1 MRERLGLHVVS
12 LTVQMILSYI
22 GLVLLTAVALGIPAI
37 WLIRNQIEE
46 QAWARLEQ
54 GSRATAALY
63 AGWQGKVADL
73 AALTSQRPTL
83 QTLLAGEAPSPLR
96 DYLQILRAD
105 TDLDLL
111 LVCQED
117 RPVAQASI
125 DALSMDEGNL
135 PNNICLIYRTAGYYN
150 LASSTTSP
158 AIWLLAAHDVT
169 NETGRPSQVIAG
181 IALNETFLQQMQVQ
195 TGLEHTLFPAGQPV
209 VGSLTNGL
217 IDSAT
222 FRQNG
227 RSYYATAISLTPS
240 GTEPSLNLTDR
251 AALDV
256 TDIVA
261 TERSLMSVLIGV
273 IGMVT
278 VVGSGLGLFLAR
290 RIGRPLNQ
298 LAAAAD
304 IIRQGELT
312 EPITIRSGVQE
323 VSLVAQ
329 ALEQAR
335 GELQQTIHELRQ
347 ANAWTDHLL
356 DSIVEG
362 IVTLDENGRITF
374 FSPGAEHITGWT
386 QAEALGRHLD
396 DICTIADSDEPF
408 SHRLPAAGKRQKVT
422 VQLAGHQ
429 ATLAITGA
437 HLSLPAAGQSGL
449 ALVLRDVTEGEVM
462 HRLLG
467 EFLANIT
474 HEFRT
479 PLTALAVSAE
489 LLLEQ
494 APDLRPDELHELLTS
509 LHLGILSLQTLIDN
523 LLESARLE
531 AGRFDIRP
539 QPSDLGEMI
548 AEATRIM
555 QPLQDKYGH
564 RLLVELPATIP
575 IVQADGRRVVQVLVN
590 LLSNAI
596 KYSPDG
602 SEIRLVVTASRE
614 HAESAPCVKISIADR
629 GPGVPTDFQ
638 PRVFQPFTYPLTV
651 NNSVRHGAG
660 LGLSVVKAIVEAH
673 GGRVGLADHPDGGS
687 IFWFTLPITDYEKD
701 ESSSR

>member
-1 MRERLGLHVVS
+1 MRERLGLHLVS

-46 QAWARLEQ
+46 QAWARVDQ
-54 GSRATAALY
+54 GGRATAALFT
-63 AGWQGKVADL
+63 GWQGKVDDL
-73 AALTSQRPTL
+73 ATLTSQRPTL
-83 QTLLAGEAPSPLR
+83 QTLLAAEDLPALL

-105 TDLDLL
+105 TKLDLL
-111 LVCQED
+111 LVCREGQ
-117 RPVAQASI
+117 PVAQAG
-125 DALSMDEGNL
+125 APVLSEVEATVS
-135 PNNICLIYRTAGYYN
+135 PNICLTYKNTGYYN
-150 LASSTTSP
+150 LAPPDTTP

-169 NETGRPSQVIAG
+169 HETRPPNRVIAG
-181 IALNETFLQQMQVQ
+181 VILDKSFLREMQAQ
-195 TGLEHTLFPAGQPV
+195 TGLEHTLFPDGQPV
-209 VGSLTNGL
+209 VGSLTAGL
-217 IDSAT
+217 VNSAT
-222 FRQNG
+222 FEQDG
-227 RSYYATAISLTPS
+227 RSYYAAAIPLTPA
-240 GTEPSLNLTDR
+240 GTGPPLNLVDR

-261 TERSLMSVLIGV
+261 TERSLMGVLGGGIGLITLIG
-273 IGMVT
+273 
-278 VVGSGLGLFLAR
+278 SALGLFLAR
-290 RIGRPLNQ
+290 RIGRPLAQ
-298 LAAAAD
+298 LVDAANV
-304 IIRQGELT
+304 ISQGELAQ
-312 EPITIRSGVQE
+312 PIAVRSGIRE

-335 GELQQTIHELRQ
+335 TELQQTVYELRQ
-347 ANAWTDHLL
+347 AKAWTDHLL

-362 IVTLDENGRITF
+362 IVTLDDNGRITF
-374 FSPGAEHITGWT
+374 FSPGAERITGWAQT
-386 QAEALGRHLD
+386 DAIGRSLD
-396 DICTIADSDEPF
+396 DICRIANSDEPF
-408 SHRLPAAGKRQKVT
+408 SRRFPAPGRRQKVT
-422 VQLAGHQ
+422 VQLAERQ

-437 HLSLPAAGQSGL
+437 HLILPAAGQSGL

-479 PLTALAVSAE
+479 PLTALAASAE

-494 APDLRPDELHELLTS
+494 APELNPEELHELLTS
-509 LHLGILSLQTLIDN
+509 LHLGILGLQTLIDN

-548 AEATRIM
+548 AEAIRIM

-564 RLLVELPATIP
+564 RLLVELPAAIP
-575 IVQADGRRVVQVLVN
+575 IVQADARRVVQVLVN

-596 KYSPDG
+596 KYSPDR
-602 SEIRLVVTASRE
+602 SEIGLVVTAVLSE
-614 HAESAPCVKISIADR
+614 DEAVLPWIKVAIADR
-629 GPGVPTDFQ
+629 GPGVPANFQ
-638 PRVFQPFTYPLTV
+638 TQVFQPFTHPQAAGSAV
-651 NNSVRHGAG
+651 HHGAG

-673 GGRVGLADHPDGGS
+673 GGQVGLADRPGGGS
-687 IFWFTLPITDYEKD
+687 LFWFTLPTIND
-701 ESSSR
+701 

>member
-1 MRERLGLHVVS
+1 MRERLGLHLYS

-46 QAWARLEQ
+46 QAWARLDQ
-54 GSRATAALY
+54 GSRATAALF
-63 AGWQGKVADL
+63 AGWRGKVDDL

-83 QTLLAGEAPSPLR
+83 QTLLAAEDQSALL

-105 TDLDLL
+105 TELDLL
-111 LVCQED
+111 LVCHEDQLIAQEGTAV
-117 RPVAQASI
+117 PS
-125 DALSMDEGNL
+125 
-135 PNNICLIYRTAGYYN
+135 NICQTYLTAGYYN
-150 LASSTTSP
+150 LAQQNDKS
-158 AIWLLAAHDVT
+158 AIWLLSGH
-169 NETGRPSQVIAG
+169 NIIHESELLGQVIAG
-181 IALNETFLQQMQVQ
+181 VALDQTFLQNMQAQ
-195 TGLEHTLFPAGQPV
+195 TGLEHSLFPNGHSV
-209 VGSLTNGL
+209 VGDLSAGR
-217 IDSAT
+217 IDSAK
-222 FRQNG
+222 FVQNG
-227 RSYYATAISLTPS
+227 RSYYAAPIPLTPA
-240 GTEPSLNLTDR
+240 GAAPPFNLADR

-261 TERSLMSVLIGV
+261 TERSLMGILIGG
-273 IGMVT
+273 IGLIT
-278 VVGSGLGLFLAR
+278 LVGSALGLVLAR
-290 RIGRPLNQ
+290 RIGRPLAQ
-298 LAAAAD
+298 LADAAD
-304 IIRQGELT
+304 VISQGELAQ
-312 EPITIRSGVQE
+312 PITVRSGIRQ
-323 VSLVAQ
+323 VSQVAQ

-335 GELQQTIHELRQ
+335 SELQQTIHELRQ
-347 ANAWTDHLL
+347 AKAWTDHLL

-362 IVTLDENGRITF
+362 IVTLDDNGRITF
-374 FSPGAEHITGWT
+374 FSPGAERITGWK
-386 QAEALGRHLD
+386 QSEAIGRSLD
-396 DICTIADSDEPF
+396 DICLIANSDEPF
-408 SHRLPAAGKRQKVT
+408 SRRLPAPGKRQKVT
-422 VQLAGHQ
+422 VQLTRRQ

-437 HLSLPAAGQSGL
+437 HLTLPTAGHSGP

-494 APDLRPDELHELLTS
+494 APELHPDELHELLTS
-509 LHLGILSLQTLIDN
+509 LHLGILGLQTLIDN

-555 QPLQDKYGH
+555 QPLQGKYGH
-564 RLLVELPATIP
+564 QLLVELPGTIP
-575 IVQADGRRVVQVLVN
+575 IVQADARRVVQVLVN

-602 SEIRLVVTASRE
+602 SEIGLAITAVPDRDDTAVP
-614 HAESAPCVKISIADR
+614 HWIKISIADR
-629 GPGVPTDFQ
+629 GPGVPADFQ
-638 PRVFQPFTYPLTV
+638 AQAFQPFAHPQAV
-651 NNSVRHGAG
+651 ENSVRHGVG

-673 GGRVGLADHPDGGS
+673 GGQVGLDDRHGGGS
-687 IFWFTLPITDYEKD
+687 IFWFTLPIMSD
-701 ESSSR
+701 E